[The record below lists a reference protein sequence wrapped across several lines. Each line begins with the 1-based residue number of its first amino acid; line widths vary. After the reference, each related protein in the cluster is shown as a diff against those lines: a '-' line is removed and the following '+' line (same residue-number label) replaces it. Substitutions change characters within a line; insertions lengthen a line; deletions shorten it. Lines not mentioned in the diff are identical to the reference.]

1 MNQKFQRSR
10 HASQL
15 ISHNCMDKKLLKND
29 KIKIEK
35 TFTNIII
42 FLIFY
47 KYYFFKT
54 FYKTLT
60 NINF

>member
-1 MNQKFQRSR
+1 MNKKFQRSR

-42 FLIFY
+42 IFNFL
-47 KYYFFKT
+47 
-54 FYKTLT
+54 
-60 NINF
+60 